1 MKVHNKSRRTYQHS
15 ELNAE
20 GKIRIIDI
28 KPDEIKEV
36 PEKIAKVWLKTGD
49 VIEYADPK
57 EQAQLQDENAKLKA
71 EIAALKTEKAPKKA
85 VKKAKK

>member
-15 ELNAE
+15 ELKE

-28 KPDEIKEV
+28 KPDEIKDV
-36 PEKIAKVWLKTGD
+36 PDSIAKVWLKTGD

-57 EQAQLQDENAKLKA
+57 EQAQLQNENEKLKA
-71 EIAALKTEKAPKKA
+71 EIAALKKDKKP
-85 VKKAKK
+85 VKKSKK

>member
-15 ELNAE
+15 ELNKE

-28 KPDEIKEV
+28 KPDEIKDV
-36 PEKIAKVWLKTGD
+36 PDAIAKVWLNTGD

-57 EQAQLQDENAKLKA
+57 EQAQLQNENEKLKA
-71 EIAALKTEKAPKKA
+71 EIAALKKDKKP
-85 VKKAKK
+85 VKKSKK

>member
-15 ELNAE
+15 ELNKD

-36 PEKIAKVWLKTGD
+36 PDTIAKVWLKTGD

-71 EIAALKTEKAPKKA
+71 EIAALKKDKKP
-85 VKKAKK
+85 VKKSKK

>member
-15 ELNAE
+15 ELQE

-28 KPDEIKEV
+28 KPDEIKDV
-36 PEKIAKVWLKTGD
+36 PDAIAKVWLKTGD

-71 EIAALKTEKAPKKA
+71 EIEALKKKP

>member
-15 ELNAE
+15 ELNKE

-36 PEKIAKVWLKTGD
+36 PDTIAKVWLKTGD

-71 EIAALKTEKAPKKA
+71 EIAALKKDKKP
-85 VKKAKK
+85 VKKSKK